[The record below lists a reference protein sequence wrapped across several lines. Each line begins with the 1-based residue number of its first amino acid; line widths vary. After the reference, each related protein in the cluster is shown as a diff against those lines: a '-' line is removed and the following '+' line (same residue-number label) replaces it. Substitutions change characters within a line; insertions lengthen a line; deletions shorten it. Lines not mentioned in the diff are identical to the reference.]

1 MRAVLQR
8 CIAAWYRFWFDAPD
22 LRQLELVRIGV
33 GITLFLVYLCQ
44 AGHLDELYTED
55 GWVPLSSLA
64 SMREDPSHVS
74 VLYRVT
80 DLAHVTAIWLLLLV
94 ASLAFTVGFQTSWI
108 KWVVWLLHI
117 SFANRAPE
125 VTYGVD
131 SISSNLLIVLCV
143 SPVGRCLSVDAWL
156 RRPRPPRVP
165 WLPALQRARASVGLR
180 LVQIQMAIVFFFAGT
195 EKLRGSDWWDGD
207 AIWYAMTDYEF
218 NALPLGFFAA
228 NMWLVNALTY
238 GSLLVELGYAFLV
251 WDHKTRPIFVVAGI
265 ALHIGVAIAMGLVL
279 FAVPMIAGHL
289 AFAPS
294 TWLDRFAWL
303 RRARTIN

>member
-180 LVQIQMAIVFFFAGT
+180 LVQIQMAIVFFFAGAA
-195 EKLRGSDWWDGD
+195 KLRGDDWWDGD
-207 AIWYAMTDYEF
+207 AIWYALCDQEF
-218 NALPLGFFAA
+218 SGLPLQPFAE
-228 NMWLVNALTY
+228 NMWVVNVLTY
-238 GSLLVELGYAFLV
+238 LSVVIELGYAFVV
-251 WDHKTRPIFVVAGI
+251 WDRKTRPIALVGAVCLHLGI
-265 ALHIGVAIAMGLVL
+265 AVMLSMVL
-279 FAVPMIAGHL
+279 FALGMIAGHL
-289 AFAPS
+289 AFTPS
-294 TWLDRFAWL
+294 AWLDRL
-303 RRARTIN
+303 RIARRGT